1 MDYLSQLQN
10 FGGLASSY
18 QSDLA
23 RRAADINVDQQA
35 LGNFNQLENQYTN
48 AMGNWENSV
57 EAIKNQGINEVKSW
71 GIESGSEIGVDLLA
85 HAYVGSAVQA
95 AVNAGISSAKATIGE
110 SISTAKGALSDAV
123 SSLQGKVSGLVD
135 TATETA
141 SDAVQSG
148 ISMLQQK
155 VLGIAPKPAAAEEI
169 ELSELAPTQTT
180 AITSEADIGARGA
193 LSSEEV
199 GALTYP
205 SLNTP
210 SEVVG
215 NTSEITSVGATQQAD
230 IASNTA
236 AENTFS
242 AEMTDYKAGDYA
254 GAAELEGEAAPAEAE
269 AGGEDVAKDIGEDAV
284 EDTALDATGVG
295 EILMAGQIVYG
306 LGKSLFDLFDP
317 PKKPPPPP
325 PPTAPSLIAIPNLP
339 TFIQSS
345 AQSGV

>member
-48 AMGNWENSV
+48 AMGNWENTV
-57 EAIKNQGINEVKSW
+57 EAIKNQGIDEVKSW

-85 HAYVGSAVQA
+85 HAYAGSAVQS

-110 SISTAKGALSDAV
+110 GISTAKGALSDAV
-123 SSLQGKVSGLVD
+123 SSLKSKVSDLAD

-180 AITSEADIGARGA
+180 AIASEVDMGARGA

-210 SEVVG
+210 SEVIG
-215 NTSEITSVGATQQAD
+215 NTSEITSAGATQQAD

-254 GAAELEGEAAPAEAE
+254 GAAELEGEAAPAVEE
-269 AGGEDVAKDIGEDAV
+269 GGEDVAKDIGEDAV
-284 EDTALDATGVG
+284 EDTALDGTGVG
-295 EILMAGQIVYG
+295 EVLMAGQIIYG

-339 TFIQSS
+339 TFIQAS